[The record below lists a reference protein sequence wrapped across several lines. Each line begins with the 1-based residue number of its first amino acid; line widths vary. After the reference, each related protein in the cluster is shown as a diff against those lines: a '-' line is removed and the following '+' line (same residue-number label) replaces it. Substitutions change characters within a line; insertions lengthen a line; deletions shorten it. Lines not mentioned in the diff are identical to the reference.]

1 MSTSCILCIHE
12 EQGTSECTPRGGR
25 IIRMPNVRQ
34 YTVDGIYLI
43 YYRGNVAL
51 TTSCSVVFKAA
62 ATAAAA
68 VAAPLCIRHLNCYV
82 HILRVSP

>member
-1 MSTSCILCIHE
+1 
-12 EQGTSECTPRGGR
+12 
-25 IIRMPNVRQ
+25 MPNVRQ
-34 YTVDGIYLI
+34 YTVDGVYLI

-51 TTSCSVVFKAA
+51 TSYGVVFKAA
-62 ATAAAA
+62 AAVAAAA